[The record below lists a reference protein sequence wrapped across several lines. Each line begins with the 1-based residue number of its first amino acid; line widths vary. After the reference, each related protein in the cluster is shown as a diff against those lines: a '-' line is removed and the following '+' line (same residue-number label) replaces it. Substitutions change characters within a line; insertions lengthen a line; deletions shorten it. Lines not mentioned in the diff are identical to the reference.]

1 LYKYIPDDLLNIT
14 DKTLSDIYKNIKKQG
29 FLLLISTNHF
39 GKRLIFFILIFFQL
53 LITYSFRLM
62 NLSPIEPSKQRWLK
76 GFIPAPELKG
86 SIHIII

>member
-14 DKTLSDIYKNIKKQG
+14 DKSLSDIYKNIKKQG

-39 GKRLIFFILIFFQL
+39 SKRLIFFILIFFPL

-76 GFIPAPELKG
+76 RFIPAPELKG